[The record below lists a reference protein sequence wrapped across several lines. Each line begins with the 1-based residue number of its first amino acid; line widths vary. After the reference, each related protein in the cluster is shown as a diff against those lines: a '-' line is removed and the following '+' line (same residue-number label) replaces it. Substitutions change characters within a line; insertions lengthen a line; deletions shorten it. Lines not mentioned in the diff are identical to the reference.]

1 MTARRRNATPEAD
14 FQRTLVQW
22 LRAVLPMGAIIHHS
36 ASEQKEKTRQAIL
49 VGMGVYPGFSD
60 LLVISGG
67 KILFLECKSKTGRQ
81 SPAQQVFQALVEA
94 QGFQY
99 AIVRTLDDAL
109 GALRAAGFYLR
120 LKGARA

>member
-60 LLVISGG
+60 LLVLSGG
-67 KILFLECKSKTGRQ
+67 KILFLECKSKAGRQ
-81 SPAQQVFQALVEA
+81 SFAQTRFQALVEA
-94 QGFQY
+94 QGFPY

-109 GALRAAGFYLR
+109 GALRDAGFYLR
-120 LKGARA
+120 LKGGRA